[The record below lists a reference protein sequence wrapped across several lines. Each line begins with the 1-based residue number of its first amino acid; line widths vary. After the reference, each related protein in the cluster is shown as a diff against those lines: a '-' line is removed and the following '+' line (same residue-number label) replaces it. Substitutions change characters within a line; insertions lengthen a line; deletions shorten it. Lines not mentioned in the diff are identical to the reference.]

1 MQSEALEGRPH
12 YKKETLMTDFK
23 DIPYRKEQ
31 EPDFNYYLQG
41 WDSIKKERLKFYLYI
56 KDKG

>member
-1 MQSEALEGRPH
+1 MQSEAVEWRPH
-12 YKKETLMTDFK
+12 YKKETIITDFK

-31 EPDFNYYLQG
+31 DFNYYLQKL
-41 WDSIKKERLKFYLYI
+41 DSVKRERLKFYLYI